1 MITPEVAI
9 TTATPENRN
18 AGRERRFKG
27 GIWAGPRSF
36 PEPDFRIG
44 SSTSPR
50 QPLFPGSKANTAA
63 LSPDRHSAV
72 IYTCR
77 VTNDSVPPSETSEL
91 SDIERLFK
99 EAIQHGGF
107 DYIYT
112 LIRVDGMACPPA
124 YRDEFI
130 VLRDHLERPD
140 SANSSADDVLAS
152 APGPLKL
159 LQNLLNCAQSG
170 HYDIEPFRTLRTGAF
185 PNTVWP
191 TVRQQAEY
199 VVASARTAGFPV
211 LSSQVA
217 AGYLGALTPEQRF
230 SGNGSTLVSLLK
242 ELTTCYFG
250 KLSKFNTEPKYCKI
264 LGSLDVAEFLTD
276 PEIGLIGLRIHFSE
290 NCTAEF
296 SRTRDGAFPMNLDFG
311 PPVTFLKMTAEPSS
325 NEYRV
330 NGKRLYEVGLP
341 GRYNALGEWKP
352 MIYPGD
358 AHHLVQECLQ
368 LSDDAD
374 VQGAMLYMRL
384 TGHKCIEFAVRSNL
398 ELPGTYTAT
407 EEGNLHIWK
416 CPAIETDFPANV
428 CTYDCWI
435 ELATGDLTE
444 VVDRLASISWFVAML
459 FFPFGATHSW
469 RNKYRMTV
477 GATGVLVPSH
487 DDLKTVDAIL
497 KTFPNTPEGFV
508 LGRGIDWYNMGNA
521 SSNPFTRFLCYY
533 IAFESVAVAIAEG
546 AALGEESLVKPSKP
560 ERRDATIACIIQ
572 KHEELF
578 EHDPR
583 RFVEQAYFDCIV
595 GLKQKAKRAAA
606 VVFGENHPHLT
617 LLFEKS
623 PSGEISLA
631 ELRSDLAH
639 GGMTLLQKMDRDL
652 VRKNVHR
659 MGEVAKEFLLRVLFR
674 LKPVD
679 PAPSWSGK
687 ARVGLGV
694 ADPRSTM
701 WSTTDSAFP
710 KPTNWKIRPEW
721 CE

>member
-1 MITPEVAI
+1 M
-9 TTATPENRN
+9 
-18 AGRERRFKG
+18 
-27 GIWAGPRSF
+27 
-36 PEPDFRIG
+36 
-44 SSTSPR
+44 
-50 QPLFPGSKANTAA
+50 
-63 LSPDRHSAV
+63 
-72 IYTCR
+72 
-77 VTNDSVPPSETSEL
+77 TNDTVPESETSEL

-99 EAIQHGGF
+99 EAIRHGGF

-112 LIRVDGMACPPA
+112 LIRIDGMACHAA

-140 SANSSADDVLAS
+140 SANSCTDNPLAS
-152 APGPLKL
+152 MPGPLKL
-159 LQNLLNCAQSG
+159 LQNLLNCTQSG
-170 HYDIEPFRTLRTGAF
+170 HYDIEPFRALRTGTF
-185 PNTVWP
+185 PKTVWP
-191 TVRQQAEY
+191 TIRQQAEH

-211 LSSQVA
+211 LADQVA
-217 AGYLGALTPEQRF
+217 ASYLGASIPEHP
-230 SGNGSTLVSLLK
+230 SGKGGALVILLK
-242 ELTTCYFG
+242 ELTNCYFG
-250 KLSKFNTEPKYCKI
+250 KLSKFTTEPKYCKI
-264 LGSLDVAEFLTD
+264 PGSLDVAEFLTD
-276 PEIGLIGLRIHFSE
+276 PEIGLTGLRIHFSE
-290 NCTAEF
+290 NCTSEF
-296 SRTRDGAFPMNLDFG
+296 RRTRDGSFPMNLDFG

-330 NGKRLYEVGLP
+330 NGKRLYEAGLP
-341 GRYNALGEWKP
+341 GRYNTLGEWKP
-352 MIYPGD
+352 MIYPGN
-358 AHHLVQECLQ
+358 AQHLVQECLQ
-368 LSDDAD
+368 LSDDPD
-374 VQGAMLYMRL
+374 VQGVLLYMRL
-384 TGHKCIEFAVRSNL
+384 TGHKCIEFAIRSNL
-398 ELPGTYTAT
+398 ELPGPYTAT

-416 CPAIETDFPANV
+416 CPVIETDFPANV

-444 VVDRLASISWFVAML
+444 VEDRLASVSWFVAML
-459 FFPFGATHSW
+459 FFPYGATYSW

-533 IAFESVAVAIAEG
+533 IAFENVALAIAEG
-546 AALGEESLVKPSKP
+546 AAFGEISLVKPSKA
-560 ERRDATIACIIQ
+560 ERRDATVACIIQ

-583 RFVEQAYFDCIV
+583 RFVEESYFNCIV
-595 GLKQKAKRAAA
+595 GLKQKARKAAA
-606 VVFGENHPHLT
+606 VVFGEDHPHLT

-623 PSGEISLA
+623 PTGEISLA
-631 ELRSDLAH
+631 ELRSHLAH
-639 GGMTLLQKMDRDL
+639 GGMTLLQKADRDL

-659 MGEVAKEFLLRVLFR
+659 MGEVAKEFLLRVLFQ
-674 LKPVD
+674 LKPSD
-679 PAPSWSGK
+679 PAPSWSGM

-694 ADPRSTM
+694 ADPRTTM
-701 WSTTDSAFP
+701 WSTTESVFP